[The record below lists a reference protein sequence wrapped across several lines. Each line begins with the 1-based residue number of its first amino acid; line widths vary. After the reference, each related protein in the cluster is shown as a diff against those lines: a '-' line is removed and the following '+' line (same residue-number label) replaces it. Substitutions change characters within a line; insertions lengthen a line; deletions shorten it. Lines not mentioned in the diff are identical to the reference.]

1 VSRRR
6 AAEKRILRPD
16 PKYKSV
22 ELTRFVNKLMKNG
35 KRTVAQ
41 RIVYQALDVI
51 EEKTKREPMEI
62 FNLALDN
69 SKPQLE
75 VKPRRVGG
83 ATYQVPIEVRA
94 SRSETL
100 AMRWLL
106 GSARARKNTTMIQR
120 LAMELLDAA
129 KGEGSAIKRRE
140 DMHRMAEANRAFVHY
155 RW

>member
-1 VSRRR
+1 MSRRR
-6 AAEKRILRPD
+6 AAEKRDIKPD

-22 ELTRFVNKLMKNG
+22 ELTRFVNKVMKNG
-35 KRTVAQ
+35 KKTVAQ

-51 EEKTKREPMEI
+51 AEQTKREPMEI
-62 FNLALDN
+62 FKLALDN
-69 SKPQLE
+69 SKPLLE

-83 ATYQVPIEVRA
+83 ATYQIPVEVRE

-120 LAMELLDAA
+120 LALELMDAA

>member
-1 VSRRR
+1 
-6 AAEKRILRPD
+6 
-16 PKYKSV
+16 
-22 ELTRFVNKLMKNG
+22 MKNG
-35 KRTVAQ
+35 KKTVAQ
-41 RIVYQALDVI
+41 RIVYHALDVI
-51 EEKTKREPMEI
+51 GEQTKREPMEI

-69 SKPQLE
+69 SKPLLE

-83 ATYQVPIEVRA
+83 ATYQVPVEVRD
-94 SRSETL
+94 SRSEAL

-106 GSARARKNTTMIQR
+106 GSARARKNIPMTQR
-120 LAMELLDAA
+120 LAMELMDAA

>member
-1 VSRRR
+1 MSRRR
-6 AAEKRILRPD
+6 AAEKRDLRPA

-35 KRTVAQ
+35 KKTVAQ
-41 RIVYQALDVI
+41 RIVYHALDVI
-51 EEKTKREPMEI
+51 GEQTKREPMEI

-69 SKPQLE
+69 SKPLLE

-83 ATYQVPIEVRA
+83 ATYHVPGEVRD
-94 SRSETL
+94 SRSEAL

-106 GSARARKNTTMIQR
+106 GSARARKNIPMTQR
-120 LAMELLDAA
+120 LAMELMDAA

>member
-1 VSRRR
+1 
-6 AAEKRILRPD
+6 
-16 PKYKSV
+16 
-22 ELTRFVNKLMKNG
+22 MKNG
-35 KRTVAQ
+35 KKTVAQ

-51 EEKTKREPMEI
+51 AEQTKREPMEV

-69 SKPQLE
+69 SKPLLE

-83 ATYQVPIEVRA
+83 ATYQVPVEVRD
-94 SRSETL
+94 SRSEAL

-106 GSARARKNTTMIQR
+106 GSARSRKNTTMIQR
-120 LAMELLDAA
+120 LALELMDAA